1 MQLTFHLSEKAERVN
16 RFVLHDVK
24 IVEQMGGFLKPRTI
38 VMRYRNEAN
47 DMMLGGFKVEWF
59 PGYLV
64 FTPEHGSSIP
74 LIKSN
79 KQRRRDKPLV
89 LSHNLTPK
97 YKKFFGGLIRTQV
110 GYVYKLES

>member
-1 MQLTFHLSEKAERVN
+1 MQFTFHLSAKDEQVN
-16 RFVLHDVK
+16 QFVLHDVK
-24 IVEQMGGFLKPRTI
+24 VVEQMGGFLKPKQV
-38 VMRYRNEAN
+38 VMRYRNKAN
-47 DMMLGGFKVEWF
+47 DMMIGDFQVEWF

-64 FTPEHGSSIP
+64 FTPDHGSGIP

-97 YKKFFGGLIRTQV
+97 YKKFFGGFIRAQV
-110 GYVYKLES
+110 GYVYKLEN